1 MKKNTLLVF
10 MVIFGLLA
18 AVMTV
23 VVYLRKPEPSLQH
36 LPSVQPAVQQAPVVT
51 GPQDMSVPAE
61 TVPPVI
67 PETPE
72 SLITLEN
79 GIYSAVFSNKGAS
92 LKTLILKQ
100 FDKDEKKQGKLE
112 ILYQIEKGKN
122 SFIFSD
128 AYLKEQYAY
137 ADWSLF
143 AKTADSVTYRYVDS
157 EGLQIDK
164 TFKFIPDRYGIEVT
178 FDFRNLSQN
187 ILMRQLDICGPAGIF
202 PEFDKRYLVS
212 GYAGNFENGKWSVT
226 EEPWSTLQEQ
236 ITEGNEKEHDVNLT
250 KWLGITNKYFAA
262 TLVPVEEQCF
272 SFFKFDFVVDNE
284 YAAILSQIYNKYGG
298 RPSRE
303 QLKRE
308 FIAYKDAVKP
318 NLSIKLR
325 TQRLYFEATEKVT
338 TFHLLSYAG
347 PKRTDDL
354 IAEPFG
360 KYIHGEMLSYGWFG
374 FISKILLAIMK
385 AFFWLSG
392 NYGVSIILLTL
403 IVKVCMFPLTK
414 KQYTAQYRMQD
425 LSPKIKALK
434 EKYKNDPK
442 KAQVETFKIF
452 KEHGVN
458 PISGCLPLL
467 MQLPI
472 FIGLYQ
478 ALYVSIDLRLAPF
491 TMWITDL
498 AQPDLFTELS
508 FSIPILGTNKLHLL
522 PLIMTVSWFI
532 QSFLQPRSP
541 DPEQAM
547 QQKIFMFMPI
557 LFGFMFYSMPA
568 GLVLYWLANTLF
580 SIVEQQIIKRVFLPK
595 T

>member
-1 MKKNTLLVF
+1 

-18 AVMTV
+18 AVLTV
-23 VVYLRKPEPSLQH
+23 VAYLRKPEVSTQQTYP
-36 LPSVQPAVQQAPVVT
+36 VQPAVQQAPALT
-51 GPQDMSVPAE
+51 GPQDAPVPVE
-61 TVPPVI
+61 TAPPVL

-72 SLITLEN
+72 STITLAN
-79 GIYSAVFSNKGAS
+79 DIYSAVFSNKGAS
-92 LKTLILKQ
+92 LKTLTLKQ
-100 FDKDEKKQGKLE
+100 FDKDEKKQDKLE

-122 SFIFSD
+122 SFILAD

-137 ADWSLF
+137 ADWSVF
-143 AKTADSVTYRYVDS
+143 AQTADSVTYRYVDS

-164 TFKFIPDRYGIEVT
+164 TFKFIPDRYGIELT
-178 FDFRNLSQN
+178 FEFKNLSPN

-202 PEFDKRYLVS
+202 PEFDSRYLVS
-212 GYAGNFENGKWSVT
+212 GYMGNFEGGKWDVT
-226 EEPWSTLQEQ
+226 ETPWADIQKQ
-236 ITEGNEKEHDVNLT
+236 MVEGKEKELDAHLT

-262 TLVPVEEQCF
+262 TLAPVEEQCF
-272 SFFKFDFVVDNE
+272 SFFKFDFIVDSGFE
-284 YAAILSQIYNKYGG
+284 QIISQIYNKYGG

-303 QLKRE
+303 QLKQE

-318 NLSIKLR
+318 NLAIQLR
-325 TQRLYFEATEKVT
+325 TQRLYFEATDKVT
-338 TFHLLSYAG
+338 TLHLLSYAG

-354 IAEPFG
+354 MAEPFG

-374 FISKILLAIMK
+374 FISTILLAIMK

-425 LSPKIKALK
+425 LSPKLKALK
-434 EKYKNDPK
+434 EKYKADPK
-442 KAQVETFKIF
+442 KVQTETFKMF

-491 TMWITDL
+491 AMWITDL

-547 QQKIFMFMPI
+547 QQKIFLFMPI

-580 SIVEQQIIKRVFLPK
+580 SIAEQQIIKKVFLPK